1 VSAVARAP
9 GGLRVVG
16 REERRFRFT
25 PRFRGREL
33 GLLAIVAVGLYVGA
47 ISLGATEAFRA
58 ALRDGEE
65 GPIDLTSP
73 AEPGLL
79 LTFIA
84 ALFAV
89 HAVFVLAGRR
99 TDQLLLPAVGLLG
112 GIGLL
117 LMIRLPQNLAGS
129 LGGLA
134 QTQLVWLLI
143 GLGIIAVLAVAV
155 RNDVWLRRYKYTWAA
170 AGVGLLLLVFVFGNE
185 TNGARLSLTIGPFS
199 GQPSELLKVILV
211 VFLAGYLS
219 ENRPLLQEE
228 STRIGPIRLPPLP
241 YLAPMV
247 AMWAIALGIVIVQR
261 DLGAALLFFAVFL
274 LLLYVST
281 ARVSFVAL
289 GLGAFV
295 VGAGVL
301 YFLVG
306 HVRTRVDIWLD
317 PFADPAGAGYQVV
330 QALHA
335 FARGGLIGTGL
346 GGGLPT
352 IGGRPPIPA
361 LHTDFPFAALGEELG
376 LVGILA
382 ILGLYLVLVQRGLR
396 IASAAQDEFRAILAA
411 GLSLVIGVQAFV
423 IAAGNLKLIPLT
435 GITLPFISYGGSSL
449 LANAVI
455 VGLLIALSERARE
468 PLPPPRRPGRLRRLL
483 DRGAA

>member
-1 VSAVARAP
+1 M
-9 GGLRVVG
+9 GTLRVVG
-16 REERRFRFT
+16 REARRLRIR

-33 GLLAIVAVGLYVGA
+33 TLLLVVSLALVAGSA
-47 ISLGATEAFRA
+47 SLGATRLLKA
-58 ALRDGEE
+58 AQLAGDQPPGD
-65 GPIDLTSP
+65 IAVL
-73 AEPGLL
+73 AAPGLL
-79 LTFIA
+79 TIYLVALFGVHA
-84 ALFAV
+84 AL
-89 HAVFVLAGRR
+89 VLAGRR
-99 TDQLLLPAVGLLG
+99 TDQILLPTMGLLG

-117 LMIRLPQNLAGS
+117 LMIRLPQDLAGHF
-129 LGGLA
+129 GGLA
-134 QTQLVWLLI
+134 PTQLSWLVI
-143 GLGIIAVLAVAV
+143 GLVIVAGLAVAV

-170 AGVGLLLLVFVFGNE
+170 AGVALLLATFVFGHDV
-185 TNGARLSLTIGPFS
+185 NGARLSLTIGPFS

-228 STRIGPIRLPPLP
+228 STRVGPFRLPPLP

-247 AMWAIALGIVIVQR
+247 AMWAIALGVVIVQS

-281 ARVSFVAL
+281 ARVSFVVL

-295 VGAGVL
+295 VGAGLL
-301 YFLVG
+301 YFVVDR
-306 HVRTRVDIWLD
+306 VRTRIDIWVN
-317 PFADPAGAGYQVV
+317 PFADANGAGYQVV

-346 GGGLPT
+346 GAGLPSVA
-352 IGGRPPIPA
+352 GRPPIPA

-382 ILGLYLVLVQRGLR
+382 VLGLYLVLVERGLR

-411 GLSLVIGVQAFV
+411 GLSLVIGVQAFI

-435 GITLPFISYGGSSL
+435 GITLPFVSYGGSSL
-449 LANAVI
+449 LANSVI
-455 VGLLIALSERARE
+455 VGLLIALSERTRE
-468 PLPPPRRPGRLRRLL
+468 PLPAPRQAGRLRRLL
-483 DRGAA
+483 DRDAA

>member
-1 VSAVARAP
+1 MTVAP
-9 GGLRVVG
+9 VMGNLRVVG
-16 REERRFRFT
+16 REARRFRIA
-25 PRFRGREL
+25 PRLRGREL
-33 GLLAIVAVGLYVGA
+33 ALLVVVSVALLAGNV
-47 ISLGATEAFRA
+47 SLGATRLFKAAQLAGEPPPSDLVAFVA
-58 ALRDGEE
+58 
-65 GPIDLTSP
+65 PDLL
-73 AEPGLL
+73 AIYIL
-79 LTFIA
+79 

-89 HAVFVLAGRR
+89 HVALVLAGRR
-99 TDQLLLPAVGLLG
+99 TDQILLPTMGLLG

-117 LMIRLPQNLAGS
+117 LMIRLPQDLAGRF
-129 LGGLA
+129 GGLA
-134 QTQLVWLLI
+134 QTQLLWLVI
-143 GLGIIAVLAVAV
+143 GLVIVAALAVAV

-170 AGVGLLLLVFVFGNE
+170 VGVALLLATFVFGRE
-185 TNGARLSLTIGPFS
+185 INGARLSVTIGPFS

-219 ENRPLLQEE
+219 ENRPLLVEE
-228 STRIGPIRLPPLP
+228 STKLGPIRLPPLP

-247 AMWAIALGIVIVQR
+247 AMWAIALGIVIVQS

-281 ARVSFVAL
+281 ARVSFVVL

-295 VGAGVL
+295 VGAGLL
-301 YFLVG
+301 YFVFG
-306 HVRTRVDIWLD
+306 HVRTRIDIWVD
-317 PFADPAGAGYQVV
+317 PFADASGAGYQVV

-346 GGGLPT
+346 GAGLPSVA
-352 IGGRPPIPA
+352 GRPPIPA

-382 ILGLYLVLVQRGLR
+382 VLGLYLVLVERGLR

-411 GLSLVIGVQAFV
+411 GLSLVIGVQAFI

-435 GITLPFISYGGSSL
+435 GITLPLVSYGGSSL
-449 LANAVI
+449 LANSVI
-455 VGLLIALSERARE
+455 VGLLIALSERTRE
-468 PLPPPRRPGRLRRLL
+468 PLPPPRRPGRLRRLF

>member
-1 VSAVARAP
+1 V
-9 GGLRVVG
+9 
-16 REERRFRFT
+16 
-25 PRFRGREL
+25 
-33 GLLAIVAVGLYVGA
+33 Y
-47 ISLGATEAFRA
+47 LGA
-58 ALRDGEE
+58 
-65 GPIDLTSP
+65 
-73 AEPGLL
+73 
-79 LTFIA
+79 
-84 ALFAV
+84 LFGV
-89 HAVFVLAGRR
+89 HAAFVLAGRR
-99 TDQLLLPAVGLLG
+99 TDQILLPSVGLLG

-117 LMIRLPQNLAGS
+117 LMERLPQDLAGR

-134 QTQLVWLLI
+134 PTQLAWLVI
-143 GLGIIAVLAVAV
+143 GLAIITALGVAV

-170 AGVGLLLLVFVFGNE
+170 VGVGLLLLVFVFGRDV
-185 TNGARLSLTIGPFS
+185 NGARLTLTIGPVS

-219 ENRPLLQEE
+219 ENRPLLVEE
-228 STRIGPIRLPPLP
+228 STRLGPIRLPPLP

-281 ARVSFVAL
+281 ARISFVVL
-289 GLGAFV
+289 GLTAFV
-295 VGAGVL
+295 IGAGLL
-301 YFLVG
+301 YFVFD
-306 HVRTRVDIWLD
+306 HVRTRIDIWID
-317 PFADPAGAGYQVV
+317 PFADPQGTGFQVV

-346 GGGLPT
+346 GNGLPT
-352 IGGRPPIPA
+352 IAGRPPIPA

-411 GLSLVIGVQAFV
+411 GLSLVIGVQAFI

-435 GITLPFISYGGSSL
+435 GITLPFVSYGGSSL

-455 VGLLIALSERARE
+455 VGLLIALSERTRE
-468 PLPPPRRPGRLRRLL
+468 PLPPPRRVGRLRRMF

>member
-1 VSAVARAP
+1 MSVATGVRVTSDAP
-9 GGLRVVG
+9 RLRI
-16 REERRFRFT
+16 R

-33 GLLAIVAVGLYVGA
+33 ALLALVAVGLFIGSL
-47 ISLGATEAFRA
+47 SLGATEVLKQAIADGRDA
-58 ALRDGEE
+58 AGNLLV
-65 GPIDLTSP
+65 PH
-73 AEPGLL
+73 EPGLL
-79 LTFIA
+79 
-84 ALFAV
+84 V
-89 HAVFVLAGRR
+89 VAGRR
-99 TDQLLLPAVGLLG
+99 TDQILLPAVGLLG

-117 LMIRLPQNLAGS
+117 LMERLPQDLAGS

-134 QTQLVWLLI
+134 RTQLVWLLI
-143 GLGIIAVLAVAV
+143 GFGIIAVLAVAV

-170 AGVGLLLLVFVFGNE
+170 LGVALLLLTFIFGRDV
-185 TNGARLSLTIGPFS
+185 NGARLSLTVGPVS

-219 ENRPLLQEE
+219 ENRPLLVEE
-228 STRIGPIRLPPLP
+228 STRIGPLQVPPLP
-241 YLAPMV
+241 YLAPMI

-281 ARVSFVAL
+281 ARLSYVFL
-289 GLGAFV
+289 GLAAFV
-295 VGAGVL
+295 VGAGML
-301 YFLVG
+301 YFLFG
-306 HVRTRVDIWLD
+306 HVRTRIDIWID
-317 PFADPAGAGYQVV
+317 PFADPSGAGYQVV

-346 GGGLPT
+346 GGGLPA
-352 IGGRPPIPA
+352 IAGRPPIPA

-382 ILGLYLVLVQRGLR
+382 ILGLYLVLVERGLR
-396 IASAAQDEFRAILAA
+396 IAAAAHDEYRAILAA
-411 GLSLVIGVQAFV
+411 GLSLVIGVQAFI

-455 VGLLIALSERARE
+455 VGLLIGLSERTRE
-468 PLPPPRRPGRLRRLL
+468 PLPAPRRPGRFRRIL
-483 DRGAA
+483 DRGAP

>member
-1 VSAVARAP
+1 MTATAAPTLRAVGQEPRR
-9 GGLRVVG
+9 LRIIP
-16 REERRFRFT
+16 T
-25 PRFRGREL
+25 FRGREL
-33 GLLAIVAVGLYVGA
+33 GLLVLVAVALFFGSL
-47 ISLGATEAFRA
+47 SLGATQRLRA
-58 ALRDGEE
+58 ALQGE
-65 GPIDLTSP
+65 GTPTFDP
-73 AEPGLL
+73 FAVAVPGL
-79 LTFIA
+79 IA
-84 ALFAV
+84 TYVGALFLV
-89 HAVFVLAGRR
+89 HLAFVLAGRR
-99 TDQLLLPAVGLLG
+99 TDQILLPTIGMLG

-117 LMIRLPQNLAGS
+117 LMSRLPQDLAGS

-143 GLGIIAVLAVAV
+143 GLSIVTVLGVAV
-155 RNDVWLRRYKYTWAA
+155 RNDVWLRRYKYTWAVV
-170 AGVGLLLLVFVFGNE
+170 GVGLLLLVFVFGRDV
-185 TNGARLSLTIGPFS
+185 NGARLTLSLGPIS

-219 ENRPLLQEE
+219 ENRSLLVEE
-228 STRIGPIRLPPLP
+228 STKVGPIRLPPLP

-247 AMWAIALGIVIVQR
+247 AMWTIALGIVIVQR

-281 ARVSFVAL
+281 GRVSFVVL
-289 GLGAFV
+289 GVGAFILGA
-295 VGAGVL
+295 ALL
-301 YFLVG
+301 YFLFD
-306 HVRTRVDIWLD
+306 HVRLRIDVWVD
-317 PFADPAGAGYQVV
+317 PFADPQGAGYQVV

-346 GGGLPT
+346 GNGLPT

-376 LVGILA
+376 LVGVLA

-411 GLSLVIGVQAFV
+411 GLSLVIGVQAFI
-423 IAAGNLKLIPLT
+423 IAGGNLKLIPLT
-435 GITLPFISYGGSSL
+435 GITLPFVSYGGSSL
-449 LANAVI
+449 LANSVI
-455 VGLLIALSERARE
+455 VGLLIALSVRNRD
-468 PLPPPRRPGRLRRLL
+468 PLPPPRRQGRIRRML

>member
-1 VSAVARAP
+1 MTAAPAAR
-9 GGLRVVG
+9 GLRRVG
-16 REERRFRFT
+16 REARRFRVT

-33 GLLAIVAVGLYVGA
+33 GLLVLVAVALYLGSV
-47 ISLGATEAFRA
+47 SLGATQRFRA
-58 ALRDGEE
+58 QLLEGEP
-65 GPIDLTSP
+65 GPIDLTTP
-73 AEPGLL
+73 ADAGLL
-79 LTFIA
+79 AIYLG

-89 HAVFVLAGRR
+89 HAALVIIGRS
-99 TDQLLLPAVGLLG
+99 TDQILLPTVGLLG

-117 LMIRLPQNLAGS
+117 LMTRLPQNLAGS

-134 QTQLVWLLI
+134 QTQLVWLVI
-143 GLGIIAVLAVAV
+143 GLSIIALLAVAV

-170 AGVGLLLLVFVFGNE
+170 VGVGLLLLTFAFGRDV
-185 TNGARLSLTIGPFS
+185 NGARLTMTIGPFS

-219 ENRPLLQEE
+219 ENRPLLVDE
-228 STRIGPIRLPPLP
+228 STKVGPIRLPPLP

-281 ARVSFVAL
+281 ARISFVVL
-289 GLGAFV
+289 GLAAFV
-295 VGAGVL
+295 VGAGLL
-301 YFLVG
+301 YFVFD
-306 HVRTRVDIWLD
+306 HVRTRIDIWLD
-317 PFADPAGAGYQVV
+317 PFVDPSGFGYQVI

-346 GGGLPT
+346 GNGLPS

-411 GLSLVIGVQAFV
+411 GLSLVIGVQAFI
-423 IAAGNLKLIPLT
+423 IAGGNLKMIPLT
-435 GITLPFISYGGSSL
+435 GITLPFVSYGGSSL

-468 PLPPPRRPGRLRRLL
+468 PLPPPRRVGRLRRIL

>member
-1 VSAVARAP
+1 MTVAP
-9 GGLRVVG
+9 VMGNLRVVG
-16 REERRFRFT
+16 REARRFRIA
-25 PRFRGREL
+25 PRLRGREL
-33 GLLAIVAVGLYVGA
+33 ALLVVVSVALLAGNV
-47 ISLGATEAFRA
+47 SLGATRLFKAAQLAGEPPPSDLVAFA
-58 ALRDGEE
+58 A
-65 GPIDLTSP
+65 PDLL
-73 AEPGLL
+73 AIYIL
-79 LTFIA
+79 

-89 HAVFVLAGRR
+89 HVALVLAGRR
-99 TDQLLLPAVGLLG
+99 TDQILLPTMGLLG

-117 LMIRLPQNLAGS
+117 LMIRLPQDLAGRF
-129 LGGLA
+129 GGLA
-134 QTQLVWLLI
+134 QTQLLWLVI
-143 GLGIIAVLAVAV
+143 GLVIVAALAVAV

-170 AGVGLLLLVFVFGNE
+170 VGVALLLATFVFGRE
-185 TNGARLSLTIGPFS
+185 INGARLSVTIGPFS

-219 ENRPLLQEE
+219 ENRPLLVEE
-228 STRIGPIRLPPLP
+228 STKLGPIRLPPLP

-247 AMWAIALGIVIVQR
+247 AMWAIALGIVIVQS

-281 ARVSFVAL
+281 ARVSFVVL

-295 VGAGVL
+295 VGAGLL
-301 YFLVG
+301 YFVFG
-306 HVRTRVDIWLD
+306 HVRTRIDIWVD
-317 PFADPAGAGYQVV
+317 PFADASGAGYQVV

-346 GGGLPT
+346 GAGLPSVA
-352 IGGRPPIPA
+352 GRPPIPA

-382 ILGLYLVLVQRGLR
+382 VLGLYLVLVERGLR

-411 GLSLVIGVQAFV
+411 GLSLVIGVQAFI

-435 GITLPFISYGGSSL
+435 GITLPLVSYGGSSL
-449 LANAVI
+449 LANSVI
-455 VGLLIALSERARE
+455 VGLLIALSERTRE
-468 PLPPPRRPGRLRRLL
+468 PLPPPRRPGRLRRLF

>member
-1 VSAVARAP
+1 VTAAVRGMRA
-9 GGLRVVG
+9 VG
-16 REERRFRFT
+16 REARRLRVT
-25 PRFRGREL
+25 PSFRGREL
-33 GLLAIVAVGLYVGA
+33 TLLVLVGLGLFVGSL
-47 ISLGATEAFRA
+47 SLGATERFRA
-58 ALRDGEE
+58 ALLDGDAE
-65 GPIDLTSP
+65 GVNLLKL
-73 AEPGLL
+73 ERPGLL
-79 LTFIA
+79 VVYLL

-89 HAVFVLAGRR
+89 HATLVIAGRR
-99 TDQLLLPAVGLLG
+99 TDQILLPTVGLLG

-117 LMIRLPQNLAGS
+117 LMERLPQDLAGS

-134 QTQLVWLLI
+134 QTQLVWLVLGMALI
-143 GLGIIAVLAVAV
+143 AGLGVAV

-170 AGVGLLLLVFVFGNE
+170 VGVGLLILTFLFGRDV
-185 TNGARLSLTIGPFS
+185 NGARLTLTIGPLS

-219 ENRPLLQEE
+219 ENRGLLVEE
-228 STRIGPIRLPPLP
+228 STRIGPLRLPPLP
-241 YLAPMV
+241 YLAPMI

-281 ARVSFVAL
+281 ARVSFVVL

-295 VGAGVL
+295 IGAGAL
-301 YFLVG
+301 YFVFG
-306 HVRTRVDIWLD
+306 HVRTRIDIWLD
-317 PFADPAGAGYQVV
+317 PFADPSGAGYQVV

-352 IGGRPPIPA
+352 IAGRPPIPA

-382 ILGLYLVLVQRGLR
+382 ILGLYLVLVERGLR

-411 GLSLVIGVQAFV
+411 GLSLVIGVQAFI
-423 IAAGNLKLIPLT
+423 IAGGNLKLIPLT
-435 GITLPFISYGGSSL
+435 GITLPFVSYGGSSL

-455 VGLLIALSERARE
+455 VGLLLALSERIRD
-468 PLPPPRRPGRLRRLL
+468 PLPPPRRAGRLRRLL

>member
-1 VSAVARAP
+1 M
-9 GGLRVVG
+9 GGLRAVG
-16 REERRFRFT
+16 REARRFRVS
-25 PRFRGREL
+25 PRPRGREL
-33 GLLAIVAVGLYVGA
+33 GLLLVVGA
-47 ISLGATEAFRA
+47 ALIVGALSLGATEQFRA
-58 ALRDGEE
+58 AQLNGGA
-65 GPIDLTSP
+65 GPIDLLSP
-73 AEPGLL
+73 AQPALL
-79 LTFIA
+79 AVYLA

-89 HAVFVLAGRR
+89 HLVLVVAGRR
-99 TDQLLLPAVGLLG
+99 TDQILLPTVGMLG

-117 LMIRLPQNLAGS
+117 LMERLPQNLAGS

-134 QTQLVWLLI
+134 RTQLAWLVI
-143 GLGIIAVLAVAV
+143 GLSIVAVLAVAV
-155 RNDVWLRRYKYTWAA
+155 RNDGWLRRYKYTWAA
-170 AGVGLLLLVFVFGNE
+170 AGVGLLLLTFLFGHDV
-185 TNGARLSLTIGPFS
+185 NGARLSLTIGPFS

-219 ENRPLLQEE
+219 ENRPLLVEE
-228 STRIGPIRLPPLP
+228 STRIGPLRLPPVP

-247 AMWAIALGIVIVQR
+247 AMWAIALGVVIVQR

-281 ARVSFVAL
+281 ARVSFVVL
-289 GLGAFV
+289 GTAAFVLGA
-295 VGAGVL
+295 GAL
-301 YFLVG
+301 YFVFG
-306 HVRTRVDIWLD
+306 HVRTRIDIWLD
-317 PFADPAGAGYQVV
+317 PFADPTGAGYQVV

-352 IGGRPPIPA
+352 VAGRPPIPA

-382 ILGLYLVLVQRGLR
+382 ILGLYLVLVERGLR

-411 GLSLVIGVQAFV
+411 GLSLVIGVQAFI
-423 IAAGNLKLIPLT
+423 IAGGNLKLIPLT
-435 GITLPFISYGGSSL
+435 GITLPFVSYGGSSL

-455 VGLLIALSERARE
+455 VGLLIALSERTRD
-468 PLPPPRRPGRLRRLL
+468 PLPPPRRVGRIRGIL

>member
-1 VSAVARAP
+1 VSVNTVTAGMRA
-9 GGLRVVG
+9 VG
-16 REERRFRFT
+16 REAPRFRIT

-33 GLLAIVAVGLYVGA
+33 TLLVIVAIALVAGSV
-47 ISLGATEAFRA
+47 SLGATRLFEAA
-58 ALRDGEE
+58 QL
-65 GPIDLTSP
+65 
-73 AEPGLL
+73 AETAPPTDILVLASPGLVL
-79 LTFIA
+79 VYIA

-89 HAVFVLAGRR
+89 HGALVLAGRR
-99 TDQLLLPAVGLLG
+99 TDQILLPTMGLLG

-117 LMIRLPQNLAGS
+117 FMIRLPQDLAGR

-134 QTQLVWLLI
+134 QTQLLWLVI
-143 GLGIIAVLAVAV
+143 GLTIVAVMGVVV

-170 AGVGLLLLVFVFGNE
+170 AGVGLLLATFVFGHDI
-185 TNGARLSLTIGPFS
+185 NGARLSLTIGPFS

-219 ENRPLLQEE
+219 ENRPLLVDE
-228 STRIGPIRLPPLP
+228 STNLGPIRLPPLP

-247 AMWAIALGIVIVQR
+247 VMWAIALAIVIVQR

-281 ARVSFVAL
+281 ARFSFVVIGLVAFV
-289 GLGAFV
+289 LGA
-295 VGAGVL
+295 GLL
-301 YFLVG
+301 YFVFD
-306 HVRTRVDIWLD
+306 HVRVRVDIWVD
-317 PFADPAGAGYQVV
+317 PFADPTGAGFQVV

-346 GGGLPT
+346 GAGLPN
-352 IGGRPPIPA
+352 IAGRPPIPA
-361 LHTDFPFAALGEELG
+361 LHTDFPFAGLGEELG

-382 ILGLYLVLVQRGLR
+382 VLGLYLVLVERGLR

-411 GLSLVIGVQAFV
+411 GLSLVIGVQAFI

-435 GITLPFISYGGSSL
+435 GITLPFVSYGGSSL
-449 LANAVI
+449 LANSLI
-455 VGLLIALSERARE
+455 VGLLIALSERTRE
-468 PLPPPRRPGRLRRLL
+468 PLPPPRRPGRLRRLF

>member
-1 VSAVARAP
+1 MTAAAGALRAI
-9 GGLRVVG
+9 G
-16 REERRFRFT
+16 REARRVRIA

-33 GLLAIVAVGLYVGA
+33 LLLIVVGTGLFVGSL
-47 ISLGATEAFRA
+47 SLGATERFKA
-58 ALRDGEE
+58 AQLAGDT
-65 GPIDLTSP
+65 GPLDLLGP

-79 LTFIA
+79 VVYLG
-84 ALFAV
+84 ALLAV
-89 HAVFVLAGRR
+89 HIAFVLAGRR
-99 TDQLLLPAVGLLG
+99 TDQILLPTIGLLG

-117 LMIRLPQNLAGS
+117 LMERLPQTLAGS

-134 QTQLVWLLI
+134 RTQLAWLVI
-143 GLGIIAVLAVAV
+143 GLAIVTVLGTVV
-155 RNDVWLRRYKYTWAA
+155 RSDVWLRQYKYTWAA
-170 AGVGLLLLVFVFGNE
+170 AGVALLLATFVFGHDV
-185 TNGARLSLTIGPFS
+185 NGARLSLTIGPVS

-219 ENRPLLQEE
+219 ENRLLLVDE
-228 STRIGPIRLPPLP
+228 STRIGPFRLPPLP

-247 AMWAIALGIVIVQR
+247 AMWTIALGIVIVQR

-281 ARVSFVAL
+281 ARVGYVVAGLVAFV
-289 GLGAFV
+289 LGA
-295 VGAGVL
+295 GAL
-301 YFLVG
+301 YFLFG
-306 HVRTRVDIWLD
+306 HVRTRIDIWLD
-317 PFADPAGAGYQVV
+317 PFGDPSGAGYQVV

-352 IGGRPPIPA
+352 IAGRPPIPA

-411 GLSLVIGVQAFV
+411 GLSLVIGVQAFI
-423 IAAGNLKLIPLT
+423 IAAGNLKMIPLT

-455 VGLLIALSERARE
+455 VGLLIALSERSHD
-468 PLPPPRRPGRLRRLL
+468 PLPPPRRAGRMRRML

>member
-1 VSAVARAP
+1 MRA
-9 GGLRVVG
+9 VG
-16 REERRFRFT
+16 REERRLRIS
-25 PRFRGREL
+25 PQLRGREL
-33 GLLAIVAVGLYVGA
+33 GLLVIVGLGLYVGSM
-47 ISLGATEAFRA
+47 SLGATQRFRA
-58 ALRDGEE
+58 QQQAGEQ
-65 GPIDLTSP
+65 GLLDLTTP
-73 AEPGLL
+73 ANLGLL
-79 LTFIA
+79 ALYLGG
-84 ALFAV
+84 LFAV
-89 HAVFVLAGRR
+89 HAALVLAGRR
-99 TDQLLLPAVGLLG
+99 TDQILLPTVGFLG

-117 LMIRLPQNLAGS
+117 LMERLPQNLAGN

-143 GLGIIAVLAVAV
+143 GLSIITALAVAV

-170 AGVGLLLLVFVFGNE
+170 VGVGLLLLTFVFGFDV
-185 TNGARLSLTIGPFS
+185 NGARLTLQIGPIS

-219 ENRPLLQEE
+219 ENRPLLVEE
-228 STRIGPIRLPPLP
+228 STKIGPIRLPPLP

-281 ARVSFVAL
+281 GRTSYVTL
-289 GLGAFV
+289 GLGAFI
-295 VGAGVL
+295 VGAALL
-301 YFLVG
+301 YFVPVFD
-306 HVRTRVDIWLD
+306 HVRTRIDIWLD
-317 PFADPAGAGYQVV
+317 PFADPQGAGFQVV

-352 IGGRPPIPA
+352 IAGRPPIPA

-396 IASAAQDEFRAILAA
+396 IAAAAQDEFRAILAA
-411 GLSLVIGVQAFV
+411 GLSLVIGVQAFI
-423 IAAGNLKLIPLT
+423 IAAGNLKMIPLT

-455 VGLLIALSERARE
+455 VGLLIALSERTRE
-468 PLPPPRRPGRLRRLL
+468 PLPPPRRVGRLRRML

>member
-1 VSAVARAP
+1 MTTAP
-9 GGLRVVG
+9 VTAGLRAVG
-16 REERRFRFT
+16 REARRLRLT

-33 GLLAIVAVGLYVGA
+33 TLLAIVAIALVVGDL
-47 ISLGATEAFRA
+47 SLGATRLFKEAQLAGDQPPADLAVLA
-58 ALRDGEE
+58 A
-65 GPIDLTSP
+65 
-73 AEPGLL
+73 PGILVVYL
-79 LTFIA
+79 I

-89 HAVFVLAGRR
+89 HGALVLAGRR
-99 TDQLLLPAVGLLG
+99 TDQILLPTVGLLG

-117 LMIRLPQNLAGS
+117 LMIRLPQDLAGR

-134 QTQLVWLLI
+134 QTQLLWLVI
-143 GLGIIAVLAVAV
+143 GLAIVVVLAIAV

-170 AGVGLLLLVFVFGNE
+170 VGVGLLLATFVFGRDI
-185 TNGARLSLTIGPFS
+185 NGARLSLTIGPFS

-228 STRIGPIRLPPLP
+228 STRVGPFRLPPLP

-281 ARVSFVAL
+281 ARFSFVVL
-289 GLGAFV
+289 GLVAFV
-295 VGAGVL
+295 LGAGLL
-301 YFLVG
+301 YFLFD
-306 HVRTRVDIWLD
+306 HVRTRIDIWVD
-317 PFADPAGAGYQVV
+317 PFADSTGAGYQVV

-346 GGGLPT
+346 GAGLPN
-352 IGGRPPIPA
+352 IAGRPPIPA

-382 ILGLYLVLVQRGLR
+382 VLGLYLVLVQRGLR

-411 GLSLVIGVQAFV
+411 GLSLVIGVQAFI

-435 GITLPFISYGGSSL
+435 GITLPFVSYGGSSL
-449 LANAVI
+449 FANSVI
-455 VGLLIALSERARE
+455 VGMLIALSERTRE
-468 PLPPPRRPGRLRRLL
+468 PLPPPRRPGRIRRLL

>member
-1 VSAVARAP
+1 MTAASATR
-9 GGLRVVG
+9 GLRAVG
-16 REERRFRFT
+16 REARRLRIT

-33 GLLAIVAVGLYVGA
+33 TLLVIVAIALVLGDV
-47 ISLGATEAFRA
+47 SLGATRLFRA
-58 ALRDGEE
+58 AQLAGDA
-65 GPIDLTSP
+65 PPSDILALAAP
-73 AEPGLL
+73 ALL
-79 LTFIA
+79 VVYLV

-89 HAVFVLAGRR
+89 HAALVVAGRR
-99 TDQLLLPAVGLLG
+99 TDQILLPTVGMLG

-117 LMIRLPQNLAGS
+117 LMIRLPQDLAGR

-134 QTQLVWLLI
+134 QTQLLWLVI
-143 GLGIIAVLAVAV
+143 GLTIVVVLAVAV

-170 AGVGLLLLVFVFGNE
+170 VGVGLLLLTFLFGHDV
-185 TNGARLSLTIGPFS
+185 NGARLSLTIGPFS

-219 ENRPLLQEE
+219 ENRSLLVEE
-228 STRIGPIRLPPLP
+228 STRVGPIRLPPLP

-247 AMWAIALGIVIVQR
+247 AMWVIALGIVIVQR

-281 ARVSFVAL
+281 ARFSFVVL
-289 GLGAFV
+289 GLAAFV
-295 VGAGVL
+295 IGAGLL
-301 YFLVG
+301 YFVFD
-306 HVRTRVDIWLD
+306 HVRTRIDIWVD
-317 PFADPAGAGYQVV
+317 PFADPSGAGYQVV

-346 GGGLPT
+346 GAGLPS
-352 IGGRPPIPA
+352 IAGRPPIPA

-382 ILGLYLVLVQRGLR
+382 VLGLYLVLVERGLR

-411 GLSLVIGVQAFV
+411 GLSLVIGVQAFI

-435 GITLPFISYGGSSL
+435 GITLPFVSYGGSSL
-449 LANAVI
+449 LANSVI
-455 VGLLIALSERARE
+455 VGMLIALSERTRE
-468 PLPPPRRPGRLRRLL
+468 PLPPPRRPGRVRRLL

>member
-1 VSAVARAP
+1 V
-9 GGLRVVG
+9 
-16 REERRFRFT
+16 
-25 PRFRGREL
+25 RGREL
-33 GLLAIVAVGLYVGA
+33 ALLVLVAIGLFVGSL
-47 ISLGATEAFRA
+47 SLGATERFRA
-58 ALRDGEE
+58 AQLDGDT
-65 GPIDLTSP
+65 GAVNLLAP
-73 AEPGLL
+73 ADAGLL
-79 LTFIA
+79 TVYLG
-84 ALFAV
+84 ALLAV
-89 HAVFVLAGRR
+89 HLVLVLIGRR
-99 TDQLLLPAVGLLG
+99 TDQILLPTVGLLG

-117 LMIRLPQNLAGS
+117 LMERLPQNLAGS

-134 QTQLVWLLI
+134 RTQLVWLVI
-143 GLGIIAVLAVAV
+143 GLAIIATLAIAV
-155 RNDVWLRRYKYTWAA
+155 RSDVWLRRYKYTWAA
-170 AGVGLLLLVFVFGNE
+170 VGVLLLLMTFVFGHDV
-185 TNGARLSLTIGPFS
+185 NGARLSLTIAGLS

-219 ENRPLLQEE
+219 ENRPLLVDE
-228 STRIGPIRLPPLP
+228 STRLGPLRLPPLP
-241 YLAPMV
+241 YLAPMA
-247 AMWAIALGIVIVQR
+247 AMWTIALGIVIVQR

-281 ARVSFVAL
+281 ARVGYVVT

-295 VGAGVL
+295 VGAGAL
-301 YFLVG
+301 YFLFG
-306 HVRTRVDIWLD
+306 HVRTRIDIWLD
-317 PFADPAGAGYQVV
+317 PFADPSGAGYQVV

-346 GGGLPT
+346 GGGLPM
-352 IGGRPPIPA
+352 IAGRPPIPA

-411 GLSLVIGVQAFV
+411 GLSLVIGVQAFI
-423 IAAGNLKLIPLT
+423 IAAGNLKMIPLT

-455 VGLLIALSERARE
+455 VGLLIALSERTRD
-468 PLPPPRRPGRLRRLL
+468 PLPPPRRAGRVRRML

>member
-1 VSAVARAP
+1 MTTTPVTA
-9 GGLRVVG
+9 GLRAVG
-16 REERRFRFT
+16 REARRLRVT
-25 PRFRGREL
+25 PRVRGREL
-33 GLLAIVAVGLYVGA
+33 TLLVIVAIALVVGDL
-47 ISLGATEAFRA
+47 SLGATRLFKEAQLAGDQPPADLAVLA
-58 ALRDGEE
+58 A
-65 GPIDLTSP
+65 P
-73 AEPGLL
+73 AILVIYL
-79 LTFIA
+79 VV
-84 ALFAV
+84 LFAV
-89 HAVFVLAGRR
+89 HGALVLAGRR
-99 TDQLLLPAVGLLG
+99 TDQILLPTVGLLG

-117 LMIRLPQNLAGS
+117 LMIRLPQDLAGR

-134 QTQLVWLLI
+134 QTQLLWLVI
-143 GLGIIAVLAVAV
+143 GLTIVVALAIAV

-170 AGVGLLLLVFVFGNE
+170 VGVGLLLLTFVFGHDV
-185 TNGARLSLTIGPFS
+185 NGARLSLTIGPFS

-219 ENRPLLQEE
+219 ENRPLLLDE
-228 STRIGPIRLPPLP
+228 STRLGPLRLPPLP

-281 ARVSFVAL
+281 ARFSFVVL
-289 GLGAFV
+289 GLVAFV
-295 VGAGVL
+295 IGAGLL
-301 YFLVG
+301 YFVFD
-306 HVRTRVDIWLD
+306 HVRTRIDIWVD
-317 PFADPAGAGYQVV
+317 PFADASGAGYQVV

-346 GGGLPT
+346 GAGLPN
-352 IGGRPPIPA
+352 IAGRPPIPA

-382 ILGLYLVLVQRGLR
+382 VLGLYLVLVERGLR

-411 GLSLVIGVQAFV
+411 GLSLVIGVQAFI

-435 GITLPFISYGGSSL
+435 GITLPFVSYGGSSL
-449 LANAVI
+449 LANSVI
-455 VGLLIALSERARE
+455 VGMLIALSERTRE
-468 PLPPPRRPGRLRRLL
+468 PLPPPRRPGRIRRML

>member
-1 VSAVARAP
+1 MGTLRA
-9 GGLRVVG
+9 VG
-16 REERRFRFT
+16 REARRLRIT

-33 GLLAIVAVGLYVGA
+33 TLLLVVALALVAGSA
-47 ISLGATEAFRA
+47 SLGATRLLKA
-58 ALRDGEE
+58 AQLAGAQPPGD
-65 GPIDLTSP
+65 IAVL
-73 AEPGLL
+73 AAPGLL
-79 LTFIA
+79 TIYLV

-89 HAVFVLAGRR
+89 HAALVLAGRR
-99 TDQLLLPAVGLLG
+99 TDQILLPTMGLLG

-117 LMIRLPQNLAGS
+117 LMIRLPQDLAGRF
-129 LGGLA
+129 GGLA
-134 QTQLVWLLI
+134 QTQLSWLVI
-143 GLGIIAVLAVAV
+143 GLVIVAALGVAV

-170 AGVGLLLLVFVFGNE
+170 AGVALLLATFVFGHDV
-185 TNGARLSLTIGPFS
+185 NGARLSLTIGPFS

-228 STRIGPIRLPPLP
+228 STRFGPFRLPPLP

-281 ARVSFVAL
+281 ARVSFVVL
-289 GLGAFV
+289 GLVAFV
-295 VGAGVL
+295 VGAGLL
-301 YFLVG
+301 YFVFD
-306 HVRTRVDIWLD
+306 HVRTRIDIWVD
-317 PFADPAGAGYQVV
+317 PFADASGAGYQVV

-346 GGGLPT
+346 GAGLPSVA
-352 IGGRPPIPA
+352 GRPPIPA

-382 ILGLYLVLVQRGLR
+382 VLGLYLVLVERGLR

-411 GLSLVIGVQAFV
+411 GLSLVIGVQAFI

-435 GITLPFISYGGSSL
+435 GITLPFVSYGGSSL
-449 LANAVI
+449 LANSVI
-455 VGLLIALSERARE
+455 VGLLIALSERTRE
-468 PLPPPRRPGRLRRLL
+468 PLPAPRQAGRLRRLL

>member
-1 VSAVARAP
+1 V
-9 GGLRVVG
+9 
-16 REERRFRFT
+16 
-25 PRFRGREL
+25 RGREL
-33 GLLAIVAVGLYVGA
+33 GLLVLVGVGLVIGSL
-47 ISLGATEAFRA
+47 SLGATQLFRA
-58 ALRDGEE
+58 AQLDGD
-65 GPIDLTSP
+65 PSAVNLLTP

-79 LTFIA
+79 AIYLA
-84 ALFAV
+84 ALFGV
-89 HAVFVLAGRR
+89 HLALVLAGRR
-99 TDQLLLPAVGLLG
+99 TDQILLPTVGLLG

-117 LMIRLPQNLAGS
+117 LMERLPQSLAGS

-134 QTQLVWLLI
+134 RTQLVWLVI
-143 GLGIIAVLAVAV
+143 GLAIIAGLAIAV

-170 AGVGLLLLVFVFGNE
+170 AGVGLLLLVFIFGRDV
-185 TNGARLSLTIGPFS
+185 NGARLSLSIGPIT

-219 ENRPLLQEE
+219 ENRRLLSEE
-228 STRIGPIRLPPLP
+228 STRLGPLRLPPLP

-247 AMWAIALGIVIVQR
+247 AMWTIALGIVIVQR

-281 ARVSFVAL
+281 ARVSYVVL

-301 YFLVG
+301 YFLFG
-306 HVRTRVDIWLD
+306 HVRTRIDIWLD
-317 PFADPAGAGYQVV
+317 PFADPTGVGYQVV

-352 IGGRPPIPA
+352 IAGRPPIPA

-382 ILGLYLVLVQRGLR
+382 ILGLYLVLVERGLR

-411 GLSLVIGVQAFV
+411 GLSLVIGVQAFI
-423 IAAGNLKLIPLT
+423 IAGGNLKLIPLT
-435 GITLPFISYGGSSL
+435 GITLPFVSYGGSSL

-455 VGLLIALSERARE
+455 VGLLIALSERTRD
-468 PLPPPRRPGRLRRLL
+468 PLPPPRRAGRIRRML